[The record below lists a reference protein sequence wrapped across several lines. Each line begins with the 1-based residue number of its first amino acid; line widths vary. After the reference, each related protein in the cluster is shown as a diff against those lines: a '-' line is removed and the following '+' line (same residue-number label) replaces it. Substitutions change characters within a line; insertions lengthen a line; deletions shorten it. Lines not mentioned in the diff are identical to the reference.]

1 MLLTVNHPILSAEY
15 TPLFCVCARAE
26 TATPPIQ
33 MKGNGFAKQLN
44 QEMDVFTMAM
54 DEQDS

>member
-15 TPLFCVCARAE
+15 TPFLCVCASE